1 MSCAGT
7 IGTCT
12 HGTGKDY
19 GLLATFVSNKLFIL
33 NKLQSRIKYI
43 LTCYMLDGKILTE
56 IYMEACKGNVQYECI
71 FQLLQCKIIHILS
84 VHSLNFFILDFL
96 ITSCCENVT
105 SHHIE

>member
-56 IYMEACKGNVQYECI
+56 IYMYKNLI
-71 FQLLQCKIIHILS
+71 LNKILLGTTHALHVS
-84 VHSLNFFILDFL
+84 PL
-96 ITSCCENVT
+96 
-105 SHHIE
+105 